1 MLAQVSPD
9 QALTDAASEWNSY
22 ARSRWPEAAPNS

>member
-1 MLAQVSPD
+1 MLAQVTPE

-22 ARSRWPEAAPNS
+22 AHSRWPETAANS